1 MESSKNFG
9 DALRLFHLYITTKKF
24 FSPRNKSSLLQYN
37 GVIKGISNS
46 YFTHYK
52 GYQFFMS
59 FAAKGISEKK
69 FLRLCAIAYH
79 VKGESYFIADMT
91 SNEVIEQY
99 KNFEH
104 YIQNYKELLK
114 RDLHSIENP
123 FSKGNNFPRMY
134 EMFCSKRV
142 SLPTILC
149 AERIFGF
156 LKRFDKSSMNIGQRL
171 VWQNTYTKLIK
182 LDEFLFDDVIKR

>member
-1 MESSKNFG
+1 MESSKHFQY
-9 DALRLFHLYITTKKF
+9 ALRLFHLYITSKNF
-24 FSPRNKSSLLQYN
+24 FLRKNYTLMKYN
-37 GVIKGISNS
+37 GKIKGISNS

-69 FLRLCAIAYH
+69 FLRLCAVAYH

-91 SNEVIEQY
+91 SSEVIEQY

-123 FSKGNNFPRMY
+123 FGKGNNFPRMY

-142 SLPTILC
+142 SLPAILC

-156 LKRFDKSSMNIGQRL
+156 LKQFDKSSMMNIGQRL